1 MALDNDAATSTPMS
15 TAAGTIPLAHVVQGN
30 GPLLVLIHGIT
41 ENRHSFDP
49 LLPMLQSRY
58 RVLAVDLRGHG
69 DSPPAAEYP
78 LDAMAAD
85 VAAEVAQVV
94 DGLGS
99 ESGEPGQAPLV
110 VGHSLGGI
118 VAAAYAVRFP
128 VRGVVNID
136 QSLDLAAMQEQVQ
149 AVEGLLRSDA
159 FPAVITGMFAQMTG
173 QLPPDE
179 QQRVGALRRMD
190 QDVVLG
196 IWSPLFHLGAPALA
210 AMVDDLVTPAAP
222 YPYLQIDGLP
232 SGEHY
237 PEWLAH
243 RIPGALVEDWGLLG
257 HYPHLCE
264 PDRFV
269 ARVAEFDPAV

>member
-1 MALDNDAATSTPMS
+1 MS
-15 TAAGTIPLAHVVQGN
+15 TAAGTIPLAHVVQGS
-30 GPLLVLIHGIT
+30 GPLLVLLHGIT
-41 ENRHSFDP
+41 ENRHGFDP

-85 VAAEVAQVV
+85 VAEVVV
-94 DGLGS
+94 AVMGGFGG
-99 ESGEPGQAPLV
+99 ESGAAPLV

-159 FPAVITGMFAQMTG
+159 FPAVMTGRFAQMAG

-179 QQRVGALRRMD
+179 QRRIEALRRMD
-190 QDVVLG
+190 PDVVLG

-264 PDRFV
+264 PQRFA